1 MKAKKLLF
9 ALTLLFVST
18 FMFGYEWKVQAAT
31 TTEETTTEG
40 DAIVESTVTTLELS
54 DLTFKDENGNI
65 VKITQPI
72 QYKYEP
78 NNTQYPNYAIYYGE
92 ELLGYTAISDSY
104 YNKLNFEYAS
114 YTFNGTTG
122 AYDYYGNT
130 FTMSNA
136 GKYQIIAT
144 STADYKKR
152 IASEYGFV
160 NGVYTTTLI
169 KYDVYRLT
177 TPIVISFEIL
187 PKNIAED
194 DMMLESNEDEDYFTY
209 TGNERYWRISLKAP
223 YTDYWGP
230 AYCTLTP
237 SISFSW
243 EETIDENGNEVWK
256 YVPKDNTTYDY
267 IIQYSN
273 NIMPGMAT
281 ITMTGVGNY
290 TGTRTYN
297 FTIKASLSD
306 CTFSEVKNY
315 QYTGKKISPAVTASL
330 ACVALNTTYQLVKDQ
345 DYTVTYENNKKYGEA
360 SITLTGM
367 GYYEGTH
374 TIYFGIVPKKVTNIK
389 ITSPKALQAKITWK
403 TVAGADGYLI
413 ERYNSKLKT
422 YETIGILKNKK
433 WQVFYDGADTL
444 KHNKTYKYRISA
456 FVISKNN
463 SETLYYGKAVT
474 KKGKVTKTYKELN
487 IPILTGN
494 ADVDYAAEVICKKV
508 IKKGMSQ
515 QQKVKALYNWVVNNC
530 DHDKDYA
537 SHKLVYKYSKNKKKA
552 KAYAKKM
559 WEKIYTGKAECT
571 FDGVDYFELQDSY
584 YNATMPYGDMDGYGQ
599 FYRAYDCFQTHKGG
613 CSYITRLFKVLV
625 NHVGI
630 ECTLIDG
637 AYINRDGSQMYHY
650 WCYIRTNKKYAWYDV
665 DVATSNPGSRYHWYK
680 RNTKFWKTCHAWD
693 EETAGRK
700 IPKELRK

>member
-9 ALTLLFVST
+9 ALTLLLVST

-31 TTEETTTEG
+31 TTPDEAGNLTITLDPSDLVFMDEAGNPVDITSTAFFTYEYDTNRTLRYSIYYNNEVVGYTYSNGYTKYSFTTSYLKYNAASG
-40 DAIVESTVTTLELS
+40 IYEST
-54 DLTFKDENGNI
+54 
-65 VKITQPI
+65 
-72 QYKYEP
+72 Y
-78 NNTQYPNYAIYYGE
+78 
-92 ELLGYTAISDSY
+92 
-104 YNKLNFEYAS
+104 
-114 YTFNGTTG
+114 G
-122 AYDYYGNT
+122 AYD
-130 FTMSNA
+130 A
-136 GKYQIIAT
+136 GKYQLVISMADNIIT
-144 STADYKKR
+144 DYSSYPYKTT
-152 IASEYGFV
+152 
-160 NGVYTTTLI
+160 TTTLGSDI
-169 KYDVYRLT
+169 CI
-177 TPIVISFEIL
+177 PFEIL
-187 PKNIAED
+187 PKNIAD
-194 DMMLESNEDEDYFTY
+194 ADMMLESSEYEDYFTY

-223 YTDYWGP
+223 YTDYYWG
-230 AYCTLTP
+230 AGYHTLTP
-237 SISFSW
+237 SITFSW

-330 ACVALNTTYQLVKDQ
+330 ACAALNTTYQLVKDQ
-345 DYTVTYENNKKYGEA
+345 DYTITYENNKKYGEA

-665 DVATSNPGSRYHWYK
+665 DVATSNPGYRYHWYK